1 MSVVDDVDM
10 ERGSINRDDIRAK
23 FEDLKHSLDHT
34 AEAARTPM
42 LASGIAIVAVM
53 AVLAFLLG
61 RRRGRASRTVVEVRR
76 V

>member
-1 MSVVDDVDM
+1 MSDAAI
-10 ERGSINRDDIRAK
+10 ERESINRDDIQAK

-34 AEAARTPM
+34 TEAARTPM
-42 LASGIAIVAVM
+42 LATGIAIVVVL

>member
-1 MSVVDDVDM
+1 MSDAAM
-10 ERGSINRDDIRAK
+10 ERESINRDDIQAK

-42 LASGIAIVAVM
+42 LGAGIAIVAAL

>member
-1 MSVVDDVDM
+1 MSDAAM
-10 ERGSINRDDIRAK
+10 ERESINRDDIQAK

-42 LASGIAIVAVM
+42 LGAGIAIVAAL

-61 RRRGRASRTVVEVRR
+61 RRRGRANRTVVEVRR

>member
-1 MSVVDDVDM
+1 MSDVDM
-10 ERGSINRDDIRAK
+10 EHESIGRDDIQAK

-34 AEAARTPM
+34 AESARTPM
-42 LASGIAIVAVM
+42 LAAGIAIAAVLVM
-53 AVLAFLLG
+53 LAFLLG

>member
-1 MSVVDDVDM
+1 MSDM
-10 ERGSINRDDIRAK
+10 EMDRESIGRDDIQAK
-23 FEDLKHSLDHT
+23 FEDLKHSLDRT

-42 LASGIAIVAVM
+42 LTAGIAIVAVLV
-53 AVLAFLLG
+53 VLAFLLG

>member
-1 MSVVDDVDM
+1 MSDM
-10 ERGSINRDDIRAK
+10 EMDRESIGRDDIQAK
-23 FEDLKHSLDHT
+23 FEDLRHSLDHT

-42 LASGIAIVAVM
+42 LAAGIAIVAVLV
-53 AVLAFLLG
+53 VLAFLLG

>member
-1 MSVVDDVDM
+1 MSDVEM
-10 ERGSINRDDIRAK
+10 EHESIDRDDIRAK

-42 LASGIAIVAVM
+42 LSAGIAIVAVVV
-53 AVLAFLLG
+53 VLAFLLG
-61 RRRGRASRTVVEVRR
+61 RRRGRAGRTVVEVRR